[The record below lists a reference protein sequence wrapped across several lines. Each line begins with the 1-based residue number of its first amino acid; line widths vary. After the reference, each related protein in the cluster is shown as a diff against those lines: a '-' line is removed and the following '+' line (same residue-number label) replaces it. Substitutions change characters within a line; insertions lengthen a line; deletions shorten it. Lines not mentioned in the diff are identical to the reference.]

1 MNGVFRSPLE
11 HDPGLEEGACKGLE
25 EVALCMGQLGFRYIS
40 FCIWQEVYVR

>member
-11 HDPGLEEGACKGLE
+11 HDPGIEEGACEGLE

-40 FCIWQEVYVR
+40 SCIWQEVYVR